1 MPGIENDVGWSSIYS
16 YKDYVDSQKVRTPNQ
31 SLGKDDFL
39 SLLVAQMQ
47 YQDPLQPTSDT
58 EFVAQLAQFNS
69 LEQMNALNNTMTM
82 FQSYSLTGKYVYGQK
97 TLGNGAKEEVA
108 GFVKAVI
115 NDKGEAWAL
124 IGDVYIKCTE
134 ITEVYDGATA
144 TGENPLLSNIGL
156 IGKYVEGSV
165 EVPTGQ
171 VDENG
176 KVLFQTV
183 PLKGVVARIAADSK
197 DGMTAY
203 LEDGS
208 KLPLSNIVDVRA
220 AAPEAELLEEPV
232 IPEIPEETE
241 IPVIPEAPEE
251 PEIPEIPEP

>member
-16 YKDYVDSQKVRTPNQ
+16 YKDYVNSQKIRTPNQ

-69 LEQMNALNNTMTM
+69 LEQMNTLNNTMAV

-97 TLGNGAKEEVA
+97 NLGNGTKEEVA

-124 IGDVYIKCTE
+124 VGDVYIKCSE

-144 TGENPLLSNIGL
+144 TGENPLLSNISL
-156 IGKYVEGSV
+156 IGKYIEGQI
-165 EVPTGQ
+165 EVPTGE

-176 KVLFQTV
+176 KALFTTE
-183 PLKGVVARIAADSK
+183 PIKGIVTRIAADGK

-208 KLPLSNIVDVRA
+208 KIPLANIVDVRA
-220 AAPEAELLEEPV
+220 AGPEPELPTEPV
-232 IPEIPEETE
+232 VPEIPEEPVLPELPTE
-241 IPVIPEAPEE
+241 PEE
-251 PEIPEIPEP
+251 PEVPEIQEP